1 MKKVDTKEIWE
12 FSRNFVKREGVL
24 VLACCLAVLSS
35 LVVTPRAE
43 YIDWHVLVLLFC
55 LMLVVGGFKKRRILD
70 HCAVW
75 LLRRCNSLRQITAA
89 LLLVTFVGS
98 MLVTNDVALLT
109 FVPLTLIIGREV
121 GLDVAKI
128 IIWQTLAAN
137 LGSMLTPMGNP
148 QNLFLYARYEFDSVS
163 FLQVTWLPTL
173 LSGALLGLLLW
184 RQQNRP
190 LKVNLASV
198 QVERGWG
205 LGILD
210 LLFLL
215 CVASVFRWFD
225 HWLLLAVT
233 VAVIM
238 AMDRGLFRQID
249 YSLLVTFC
257 GFFIFIGNLTQLE
270 FIGSIRDSFLGSA
283 AGTYITGILA
293 SQFISNVPAAMLMA
307 AFTERREALLLGV
320 NIGGLGTLIASMASV
335 ISYKLFAEAH
345 PAQIRQYLLLFL
357 YYNAIGLLLLA
368 PAVYFLLLY

>member
-12 FSRNFVKREGVL
+12 FSRNFVKREGIL

-184 RQQNRP
+184 RQKNRP

-270 FIGSIRDSFLGSA
+270 FIGSIRDSVLGSA

-307 AFTERREALLLGV
+307 AFTEQRKALLLGV

-357 YYNAIGLLLLA
+357 YYNAIGLLLLV

>member
-12 FSRNFVKREGVL
+12 FSRNFVKREGIL

-190 LKVNLASV
+190 LKVNLASA
-198 QVERGWG
+198 QVESGWG

-270 FIGSIRDSFLGSA
+270 FIGSIRDSVLGSA

-307 AFTERREALLLGV
+307 AFTEQRKALLLGV

-357 YYNAIGLLLLA
+357 YYNAIGLLLLV

>member
-12 FSRNFVKREGVL
+12 FSRNFVKREGIL

-35 LVVTPRAE
+35 LVATPKAE

-55 LMLVVGGFKKRRILD
+55 LMLVVSGFKKRRILD

-75 LLRRCNSLRQITAA
+75 LLRRCNSLRQVTAS
-89 LLLVTFVGS
+89 LLLVSFVGS

-121 GLDVAKI
+121 GLDVGKI
-128 IIWQTLAAN
+128 VIWQTLAAN

-148 QNLFLYARYEFDSVS
+148 QNLFLYARYEFNSTS

-173 LSGALLGLLLW
+173 LSVALLGVLLW
-184 RQQNRP
+184 RQQDRP
-190 LKVNLASV
+190 LKVDLASV

-233 VAVIM
+233 VVAIM
-238 AMDRGLFRQID
+238 AADRSLFRQID

-283 AGTYITGILA
+283 VGIYITGILA
-293 SQFISNVPAAMLMA
+293 SQFISNVPAAMLLA
-307 AFTERREALLLGV
+307 AFTEQREALLLGV

-357 YYNAIGLLLLA
+357 YYNVIGLLLLA

>member
-1 MKKVDTKEIWE
+1 MCIRD
-12 FSRNFVKREGVL
+12 R
-24 VLACCLAVLSS
+24 
-35 LVVTPRAE
+35 
-43 YIDWHVLVLLFC
+43 
-55 LMLVVGGFKKRRILD
+55 
-70 HCAVW
+70 
-75 LLRRCNSLRQITAA
+75 
-89 LLLVTFVGS
+89 
-98 MLVTNDVALLT
+98 
-109 FVPLTLIIGREV
+109 
-121 GLDVAKI
+121 
-128 IIWQTLAAN
+128 
-137 LGSMLTPMGNP
+137 
-148 QNLFLYARYEFDSVS
+148 
-163 FLQVTWLPTL
+163 
-173 LSGALLGLLLW
+173 
-184 RQQNRP
+184 
-190 LKVNLASV
+190 
-198 QVERGWG
+198 VESGWG

-270 FIGSIRDSFLGSA
+270 FIGSIRDSVLGSA

-307 AFTERREALLLGV
+307 AFTEQRKALLLGV

-357 YYNAIGLLLLA
+357 YYNAIGLLLLV

>member
-12 FSRNFVKREGVL
+12 FSRNFVKREGIL

-98 MLVTNDVALLT
+98 MLVTNDVVLLT

-270 FIGSIRDSFLGSA
+270 FIGSIRDSVLGSA

-307 AFTERREALLLGV
+307 AFTEQRKALLLGV

-357 YYNAIGLLLLA
+357 YYNAIGLLLLV

>member
-12 FSRNFVKREGVL
+12 FSRNFVKREGIL

-190 LKVNLASV
+190 LKVDLASV

-270 FIGSIRDSFLGSA
+270 FIGSIRDSVLGSA

-307 AFTERREALLLGV
+307 AFTEQRKALLLGV

-357 YYNAIGLLLLA
+357 YYNAIGLLLLV

>member
-12 FSRNFVKREGVL
+12 FSRNFVKREGIL

-55 LMLVVGGFKKRRILD
+55 LMLVVGGLKKRRILD

-238 AMDRGLFRQID
+238 ATDRGLFRQID

-293 SQFISNVPAAMLMA
+293 SQFISNVPAAMLLA

-335 ISYKLFAEAH
+335 ISYKLFAEEH

-357 YYNAIGLLLLA
+357 YYNAIGLLLLV